1 MKREPSV
8 FSRVRDLTPGEEVF
22 LPSEKAYAA
31 SCAVAYMEAEY
42 EYSYTVTNSTDGV
55 VSVKRDA

>member
-8 FSRVRDLTPGEEVF
+8 FSRIRDLAPGEEVF

-31 SCAVAYMEAEY
+31 ACAVSYMEVEY
-42 EYSYTVTNSTDGV
+42 EYSYTVTNSTDGF
-55 VSVKRDA
+55 VSVKRNA